1 MEEKM
6 KIHDVSTNVEKNPLL
21 TILLHVSLSRNALSL
36 SKNRK
41 NIKKNEEEYLKK
53 WEKSYLFC
61 WIYPVHLS
69 EREVA

>member
-53 WEKSYLFC
+53 
-61 WIYPVHLS
+61 
-69 EREVA
+69 